1 MEAAQPA
8 RYVPLPVF
16 CSHCG
21 QKQVVHTRARTGS
34 ASFAQ
39 SGHQEIECLKCSQL
53 FTVSV
58 PDEIIAGP
66 FSATNEIG
74 FNQSVPEKP
83 QSWDKEV
90 GGVTFVFTKSH
101 EGAAFVYSCKCESE
115 HARATLDSS
124 TGFRTDNDP
133 SGTKIDNLDI
143 VLPSIGTITGNGT
156 VSAAGQLNFK
166 IVANLAGGMGKV
178 VGSVGTVAGGA
189 TGGLSSLAG
198 GGHSGGSSSSG
209 GIPFTV
215 TGTTSNPQ
223 VLPDVGGAAG
233 TVAKGAAGNMVGKP
247 VSAATG
253 GLGGLLGKKK
263 P

>member
-39 SGHQEIECLKCSQL
+39 SGHQEIECLKCNHL

-66 FSATNEIG
+66 FPATNEIG
-74 FNQSVPEKP
+74 FNQSVQEKP

-90 GGVTFVFTKSH
+90 GGVTFVFTKSR

-115 HARATLDSS
+115 HARATSDSS
-124 TGFRTDNDP
+124 TGFRTDRD
-133 SGTKIDNLDI
+133 
-143 VLPSIGTITGNGT
+143 
-156 VSAAGQLNFK
+156 
-166 IVANLAGGMGKV
+166 
-178 VGSVGTVAGGA
+178 
-189 TGGLSSLAG
+189 
-198 GGHSGGSSSSG
+198 
-209 GIPFTV
+209 
-215 TGTTSNPQ
+215 
-223 VLPDVGGAAG
+223 
-233 TVAKGAAGNMVGKP
+233 
-247 VSAATG
+247 
-253 GLGGLLGKKK
+253 LGKAEIEGR
-263 P
+263 PQFLEFIAAHLP